1 MLFSI
6 LINLSHKY
14 KLFFAVLQI
23 LKKTAAANGNR
34 RKEESIIAL
43 GEKPW

>member
-1 MLFSI
+1 
-6 LINLSHKY
+6 LSHKY

-34 RKEESIIAL
+34 LKEESIIAL